1 MILYAAQDPGPNVYI
16 KLFLKKTKYKK
27 KNIKNFLELKNINKK
42 KIDFVITGTA
52 LGNSLDKKI
61 VKWAK
66 KNKILSISV
75 IEHWTLFR
83 ERFHLKKKYY
93 YPDFILVN
101 DNAAKQLAIS
111 DGIPREKIII
121 SGNLILKRILEK
133 KKKIKILKNKN
144 ILFIS
149 EPISEQ
155 YSRSM
160 LSLYG
165 YDEFKTLKY
174 IIKNK
179 PNDYKITIK
188 IHPKEKV
195 NKYSKFSSFVKIIK
209 NKNLSILSKNYFYI
223 IGMTSMLLIELG
235 IIRND
240 IISFRPNSKIKFFIC
255 KAGLAKNVTSE
266 LELKK
271 NFKVKPRNNNK
282 KFLNQINSF
291 SIKTDSLLDLIKK
304 KYRQKFVV

>member
-1 MILYAAQDPGPNVYI
+1 MILYAAQDPGPKIYI

-27 KNIKNFLELKNINKK
+27 KEIKNFLELKKINKK
-42 KIDFVITGTA
+42 KIDFAISGSS

-61 VKWAK
+61 IRWAK
-66 KNKILSISV
+66 KNNILSISV

-83 ERFHLKKKYY
+83 KRFLLKKKYY

-101 DNAAKQLAIS
+101 DNIAKQLAIA

-121 SGNLILKRILEK
+121 SGNLILKKVLER

-149 EPISEQ
+149 EPISEE
-155 YSRSM
+155 YSKAM

-165 YDEFKTLKY
+165 YDEFKTLEY

-179 PNDYKITIK
+179 PNDFKITIK
-188 IHPKEKV
+188 IHPKENI
-195 NKYSKFSSFVKIIK
+195 NKYSKFKSLVRIIR
-209 NKNLSILSKNYFYI
+209 NKNLNIMSKNYYYI

-240 IISFRPNSKIKFFIC
+240 IISFRPNSKIKFFAC
-255 KAGLAKNVTSE
+255 KVGLAQNVTSE
-266 LELKK
+266 ITLKK
-271 NFKVKPRNNNK
+271 YFKVKPKNDNK
-282 KFLNQINSF
+282 KFLNEIKSAF
-291 SIKTDSLLDLIKK
+291 VKTDSLLNLIKK
-304 KYRQKFVV
+304 KYKEKTCS